1 MKVYLPSLG
10 NDWQHST
17 ALNVSMNIAQR
28 TVHWVTGALK
38 SPPRVQRLSIGNKHL
53 LQIRYYKVY
62 RRQPPALDDEPEV
75 ILAPFKASYAFGDP
89 TEAPSWLAIARVK
102 SKGRSQ
108 HKRTQTDNS
117 PYEASMYS
125 KADIVWAP
133 TADTAG
139 SAIWLHC
146 DTRRYLIGRI
156 PEGTQRVLA
165 DRNNDRSMIKLE
177 EIMVTGTIG
186 SETCGGLMGMALT
199 LAASKAMASK
209 DSASRGK
216 KTDTKPSKLTKL
228 WLRGGR
234 NLPYYLALG
243 RSFILRQKMPLD
255 VNEILADPRLDDPSN
270 SEHDWEDENI
280 RVWHV
285 PLSANTSHSPGGR
298 KRAKVSHD
306 DREPGPGML
315 SETDQELVK
324 SVLMT
329 MFETDWRLDGL
340 VETNLSQA
348 SRDAT
353 LYVRKNGSLEEY
365 RGPMPGGSEPVPD
378 ITVLTRRNW
387 SASQIRN
394 LPKTTP
400 SSTSMCYIVRLQSRR
415 GKFDTAAAERL
426 GLEKKLRGRVC
437 MGESVTTASGKVITP
452 EMVMA
457 PPVPGVG
464 FAVIDVPSA
473 DYVESLIS
481 RPEWDNEKIMSDIVA
496 IYWILGK
503 GLAADER
510 ILAFMRKHSGLRH
523 TVSSL
528 DVCANH
534 VVFEA
539 STKGMIRHNYL
550 DKKRFPL
557 PVFDNAGP
565 MSNLS
570 SKPFVPAKPEVR
582 LELAPRQV
590 FQDDRAQ
597 PLLDTNAKELQ
608 PTSAVKQLVATARE
622 TVEKQEFQLLVQAD
636 NKNLPCPNTEV
647 IALGTGSS
655 LPSVYR
661 NVSATLLRVPG
672 AGNYLFDCGE
682 GTLGQ
687 LRRHYGIEE
696 ADEILRD
703 LRVVW
708 LSHPHADHHLGT
720 ARLLQAWDAAT
731 SSLSATTSS
740 GTPPFLTV
748 AGPTGLMNYI
758 REYQNVE
765 YISNRLILRGVAR
778 PNKTTRIAEP
788 ITFSETQQADLGGL
802 TRIDVAKTDHCFD
815 SFATVFTWEKTGLK
829 VAYSG
834 DCRPSEEFVQIGQ
847 GATLLIHEATF
858 ENEKL
863 VDAMA
868 KKHSTMGEAMLVAR
882 RMKARRVLM
891 THFSQRYTSIP
902 RDMAKRDSADGGMIV
917 LFAFDHMRAKLGE
930 FTEAVEFLP
939 AMQKMYDTVLAKEG
953 DDSGTSVPDLA
964 AGQVGEEL
972 AHEDVDVAV

>member
-1 MKVYLPSLG
+1 
-10 NDWQHST
+10 
-17 ALNVSMNIAQR
+17 MNNITQR
-28 TVHWVTGALK
+28 TANLVTGVLK
-38 SPPRVQRLSIGNKHL
+38 YPPRLQRLSIGNKQL
-53 LQIRYYKVY
+53 LQLRYYHAY
-62 RRQPPALDDEPEV
+62 QHRPALDDPYDLDDV
-75 ILAPFKASYAFGDP
+75 YDVTLAPFKKSYAVGILLEP
-89 TEAPSWLAIARVK
+89 PSWLAITRVK
-102 SKGRSQ
+102 SKSSGQ
-108 HKRTQTDNS
+108 HKRQKQGEFPEQT
-117 PYEASMYS
+117 SMLS
-125 KADIVWAP
+125 QADIVWAP

-165 DRNNDRSMIKLE
+165 DRSNDRPMIKLE
-177 EIMVTGTIG
+177 EIMVTGPIG
-186 SETCGGLMGMALT
+186 SETCSGLMGMVLT
-199 LAASKAMASK
+199 LAASKSMAIK
-209 DSASRGK
+209 DN
-216 KTDTKPSKLTKL
+216 PSKSKKNEAKASNLNRL
-228 WLRGGR
+228 RLRGGR
-234 NLPYYLALG
+234 NLPYYLAMG
-243 RSFILRQKMPLD
+243 RSFILRQKLPLD
-255 VNEILADPRLDDPSN
+255 VNEILADPRLEDPTN

-298 KRAKVSHD
+298 KRAKVSHGD
-306 DREPGPGML
+306 SEPGPEML
-315 SETDQELVK
+315 SETDQQLVK

-340 VETNLSQA
+340 VETKLSQVR
-348 SRDAT
+348 SRDTT
-353 LYVRKNGSLEEY
+353 LYVRKNGNLEEY
-365 RGPMPGGSEPVPD
+365 QGPRPGGSEPLPD

-387 SASQIRN
+387 HPSQIRN
-394 LPKTTP
+394 LPKTSP
-400 SSTSMCYIVRLQSRR
+400 SSTSMCYIVKLHSRR
-415 GKFDTAAAERL
+415 GKFDSAAADKL
-426 GLEKKLRGRVC
+426 GLQKKQRSLVCRGQ
-437 MGESVTTASGKVITP
+437 SVTTASGNVITP

-473 DYVESLIS
+473 DYVESLLS
-481 RPEWDNEKIMSDIVA
+481 RPEWDNEKIMSDMVA
-496 IYWILGK
+496 IYWTLGQ
-503 GLAADER
+503 GLADDER
-510 ILAFMRKHSGLRH
+510 ILAFMRKYSHLRH

-534 VVFEA
+534 IAFGKSA
-539 STKGMIRHNYL
+539 KGIIRHHYL

-557 PVFDNAGP
+557 PVFNNAEP
-565 MSNLS
+565 MGDLS

-590 FQDDRAQ
+590 FQDDRS
-597 PLLDTNAKELQ
+597 P
-608 PTSAVKQLVATARE
+608 PLVATAAQELQPSSAVKELIDVARE
-622 TVEKQEFQLLVQAD
+622 TVNKQDFQALVQAD
-636 NKNLPCPNTEV
+636 NKDLPCPDAEV

-661 NVSATLLRVPG
+661 NVSATLVRVPG

-682 GTLGQ
+682 STLSQ
-687 LRRHYGIEE
+687 LRRHYGIEG

-703 LRVVW
+703 LRVLW

-731 SSLSATTSS
+731 SSLSATTSEGS
-740 GTPPFLTV
+740 PRFLTV
-748 AGPTGLMNYI
+748 VGPMCLMNYI
-758 REYQNVE
+758 QEHQNVE
-765 YISNRLILRGVAR
+765 YISNRLTLIGVMR
-778 PNKTTRIAEP
+778 PNRTTRIAEP
-788 ITFSETQQADLGGL
+788 IVFTESQQANIGGL

-834 DCRPSEEFVQIGQ
+834 DCRPSDEFVHIGQ
-847 GATLLIHEATF
+847 GSTLLIHEATF
-858 ENEKL
+858 ETEKQG
-863 VDAMA
+863 DAIA
-868 KKHSTMGEAMLVAR
+868 KKHSTMSEAMDVAR

-891 THFSQRYTSIP
+891 THFSQRYASIP
-902 RDMAKRDSADGGMIV
+902 RDIARRNSADGDMIV

-939 AMQKMYDTVLAKEG
+939 ALQKMYDIVLEEEG
-953 DDSGTSVPDLA
+953 DEAGTSVPDLA

-972 AHEDVDVAV
+972 AQDEAAAVN